1 MADAADLKS
10 AGAILVGSS
19 PTLGTIKE
27 VNYAVPL
34 NELEH
39 RHEGVY
45 LARKKN
51 KGLIQVFTG
60 NGKGKTSAALGSI
73 LRATGHGFKVFIV
86 FFMKGKYP
94 YGEFS
99 SLPKLPNVEVASF
112 GLRCLIGPNK
122 VNPEEIAQAELALKT
137 AREAM
142 LSGKY
147 DMVVLDEVN
156 VAVYFKL
163 IQLDDVLKLIEEKPP
178 EVEMILTGRYAED
191 AVIECADLVTE
202 MVKIK
207 HPYDRGIKARKGIE
221 Y

>member
-1 MADAADLKS
+1 LD
-10 AGAILVGSS
+10 
-19 PTLGTIKE
+19 
-27 VNYAVPL
+27 
-34 NELEH
+34 
-39 RHEGVY
+39 
-45 LARKKN
+45 RKKE

-73 LRATGHGFKVFIV
+73 LRAVGHGLKVFIV

-94 YGEFS
+94 YGEFN

-112 GLRCLIGPNK
+112 GLRCLIDRNNI
-122 VNPEEIAQAELALKT
+122 NPEEIRQAELALQT

-163 IQLDDVLKLIEEKPP
+163 IPLDDVIRLIEEKPP
-178 EVEMILTGRYAED
+178 GIELILTGRYAED
-191 AVIECADLVTE
+191 TVIERADLVTE
-202 MVKIK
+202 MRKVK
-207 HPYDRGIKARKGIE
+207 HPYDKGVKARKGIE

>member
-1 MADAADLKS
+1 MVKK
-10 AGAILVGSS
+10 
-19 PTLGTIKE
+19 KE
-27 VNYAVPL
+27 
-34 NELEH
+34 
-39 RHEGVY
+39 R
-45 LARKKN
+45 

-73 LRATGHGFKVFIV
+73 LRATGHGLKVFIV

-112 GLRCLIGPNK
+112 GLRCLIDRNNI
-122 VNPEEIAQAELALKT
+122 NPEEIKQAELALQT
-137 AREAM
+137 ARQAM

-163 IQLDDVLKLIEEKPP
+163 IPLDDVIKLIEEKPP
-178 EVEMILTGRYAED
+178 EVELILTGRYAEG
-191 AVIECADLVTE
+191 AVIELADLVTE
-202 MVKIK
+202 MMKVK
-207 HPYDRGIKARKGIE
+207 HPYDRGVKARKGIE

>member
-1 MADAADLKS
+1 M
-10 AGAILVGSS
+10 V
-19 PTLGTIKE
+19 
-27 VNYAVPL
+27 
-34 NELEH
+34 
-39 RHEGVY
+39 
-45 LARKKN
+45 RKKD

-73 LRATGHGFKVFIV
+73 LRASGHGFKIFIV

-99 SLPKLPNVEVASF
+99 SLPRLPNVETASF
-112 GLRCLIGPNK
+112 GLRCLIDPDNI
-122 VNPEEIAQAELALKT
+122 NPEEIEQADLALKT
-137 AREAM
+137 ARQAI
-142 LSGKY
+142 LSGRY

-163 IQLDDVLKLIEEKPP
+163 IRSDDVIQLIEEKPP
-178 EVEMILTGRYAED
+178 GVELILTGRYAEPS
-191 AVIECADLVTE
+191 VIERADLVTE

-207 HPYDRGIKARKGIE
+207 HPYDRGVKARKGIE

>member
-1 MADAADLKS
+1 MEDLLTP
-10 AGAILVGSS
+10 IFDSS
-19 PTLGTIKE
+19 MEGRLASKKE
-27 VNYAVPL
+27 
-34 NELEH
+34 
-39 RHEGVY
+39 R
-45 LARKKN
+45 

-60 NGKGKTSAALGSI
+60 TGKGKTSAALGAI
-73 LRATGHGFKVFIV
+73 LRATGHGFRVFIV

-112 GLRCLIGPNK
+112 GLRCLIGEK
-122 VNPEEIAQAELALKT
+122 EINPEEIKQAELALKT

-147 DMVVLDEVN
+147 DLVVLDEVN
-156 VAVYFKL
+156 VALNFKL
-163 IQLDDVLKLIEEKPP
+163 IPLDDVIKLIEEKPP
-178 EVEMILTGRYAED
+178 QVELILTGRYAQS
-191 AVIECADLVTE
+191 AIIERADLVTE
-202 MVKIK
+202 MMKIK